1 MNVTEL
7 TRDQLEYLKECLYYD
22 SDIVPIVPELTPELR
37 KAIDK
42 AQIPEEIPNALVFEI
57 FSGIDFVEDDFPT
70 SQIPKVTIVVADG
83 LIQEIYSTEGAE
95 VEIIDFDTQD
105 SEEYEDNR
113 KALAKIKTEQ
123 KRVY

>member
-7 TRDQLEYLKECLYYD
+7 TRDQLAYLKECLYYD
-22 SDIVPIVPELTPELR
+22 SDIVPELTPELR

-42 AQIPEEIPNALVFEI
+42 AHIPEEIPNALVLEI
-57 FSGIDFVEDDFPT
+57 FDGINFVEDDFPT
-70 SQIPKVTIVVADG
+70 SRNPKVTIVVADG
-83 LIQEIYSTEGAE
+83 LIQEIYSTEDAE

-123 KRVY
+123 KKVY

>member
-7 TRDQLEYLKECLYYD
+7 TRDQLAYLKECLYYD
-22 SDIVPIVPELTPELR
+22 SDIVPELTPELR

-42 AQIPEEIPNALVFEI
+42 AHIPEEIPNALVFEI
-57 FSGIDFVEDDFPT
+57 FDGINFVEDDFPT
-70 SQIPKVTIVVADG
+70 SRNPKVTIVVADG
-83 LIQEIYSTEGAE
+83 LIQEIYSTEDAE

-123 KRVY
+123 KKVY